1 MSDQLLDEKDL
12 DLSPEVLCM
21 LMRRRSRIAAMAAA
35 SSRDRGVTTGP
46 SAGSV
51 HKIQG

>member
-1 MSDQLLDEKDL
+1 MPDQLLEDKDL
-12 DLSPEVLCM
+12 DLSPDVLCM

-35 SSRDRGVTTGP
+35 SSRDHEVTAGP
-46 SAGSV
+46 SGGSL